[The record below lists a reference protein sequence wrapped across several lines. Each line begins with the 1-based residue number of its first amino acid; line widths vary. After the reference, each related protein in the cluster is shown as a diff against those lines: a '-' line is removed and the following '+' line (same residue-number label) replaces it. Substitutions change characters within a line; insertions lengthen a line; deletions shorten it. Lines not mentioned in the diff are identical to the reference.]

1 MRVLILG
8 GTTEASTLV
17 KGLDPRIDATLSLA
31 GRTSAPRREPVR
43 TRIGGF
49 GGAEGLA
56 AWIVAK
62 RIAAVIDATHPFA
75 ARIGAHAALAC
86 AAAGVPLLAIR
97 RPPWE
102 RRPGDRWTEV
112 EGMAAAALALGA
124 APRRVFLTIGRL
136 EVGAFAAAPQHDYVV
151 RAIEPIGD
159 ALPVPRL
166 TEIAAR
172 GPFDEAAEAAFLAG
186 RGIEVLVTKNSGGAA
201 TYGKIAAARALG
213 LPVVVVGRP
222 GKPDVPS
229 VPDAEG
235 ALAWLR
241 RHIEVR
247 TAIGVH
253 LLPPSAGEGGP
264 RSGSDEGSAPA

>member
-8 GTTEASTLV
+8 GTTEASALV

-31 GRTSAPRREPVR
+31 GRTSAPKREPVR

-56 AWIVAK
+56 AWIAEN
-62 RIAAVIDATHPFA
+62 RIDAVIDATHPFA
-75 ARIGAHAALAC
+75 ARIGRNAALAC
-86 AAAGVPLLAIR
+86 ERTGVALLAIR
-97 RPPWE
+97 RPAWE
-102 RRPGDRWTEV
+102 RRQGDRWTEV
-112 EGMAAAALALGA
+112 ETMSEAVLALGET
-124 APRRVFLTIGRL
+124 PRRVFLTIGRL
-136 EVGAFAAAPQHDYVV
+136 EVGAFATAPQHDYIV

-172 GPFDEAAEAAFLAG
+172 GPFGEAAEMTFLAE
-186 RGIEVLVTKNSGGAA
+186 RRIDILVTKNSGGPA
-201 TYGKIAAARALG
+201 TYGKIAATRALG
-213 LPVVVVGRP
+213 LPVVIGRP
-222 GKPDVPS
+222 PQKPAVES

-241 RHIEVR
+241 AR
-247 TAIGVH
+247 
-253 LLPPSAGEGGP
+253 EG
-264 RSGSDEGSAPA
+264 

>member
-31 GRTSAPRREPVR
+31 GRTSAPKREPVR

-49 GGAEGLA
+49 GGPEGLA
-56 AWIVAK
+56 VWIAEN
-62 RIAAVIDATHPFA
+62 RIEAVIDATHPFA
-75 ARIGAHAALAC
+75 ARIGRNAALAC
-86 AAAGVPLLAIR
+86 ERTGVALLAIR
-97 RPPWE
+97 RPAWE

-112 EGMAAAALALGA
+112 ETMVEAALALGET
-124 APRRVFLTIGRL
+124 PRRVFLTIGRL
-136 EVGAFAAAPQHDYVV
+136 EVGAFATAPQHDYVV

-172 GPFDEAAEAAFLAG
+172 GPFDEAAEAAFLAE
-186 RGIEVLVTKNSGGAA
+186 RRIEILVTKNSGGPA

-213 LPVVVVGRP
+213 LPVVIVRRP
-222 GKPDVPS
+222 QKPDVDS

-241 RHIEVR
+241 DRLDH
-247 TAIGVH
+247 
-253 LLPPSAGEGGP
+253 
-264 RSGSDEGSAPA
+264 